1 MLASF
6 EHNVSEVAIPDV
18 SCCPIFV
25 VVEIVGNILLLL
37 FSFYSGDIQFFLFCF
52 KIVISLCTGLKKFS
66 IYPSVCLRFD
76 LLINQL
82 HLYKLKPKSNT
93 SRSTTMTITTVPQP
107 SLLWPNCALGLVL
120 AVLSSKREIS
130 QLGACT
136 YARDSVF

>member
-1 MLASF
+1 M
-6 EHNVSEVAIPDV
+6 SEVAIPDV